1 MGCLVRID
9 LQVQLDP
16 HGKMPKDAMCAI
28 AAERRTIAAC
38 SASRGRKAMWEL
50 IISGW
55 CTTVCVF
62 VHRKT
67 TKLPHSCVVI
77 AVKTLQ

>member
-16 HGKMPKDAMCAI
+16 YEKMQEDAMRAV

-50 IISGW
+50 ATPQG
-55 CTTVCVF
+55 
-62 VHRKT
+62 
-67 TKLPHSCVVI
+67 
-77 AVKTLQ
+77 